1 MTTTPTRTVIRV
13 ADRHDIPA
21 LTATLVEAFVDTPDA
36 VWLIPDPGER
46 RRVYQRLC
54 PAILTH
60 AMTSGT
66 VYTSGDHAGA
76 AVWLPHTAAG
86 NPDPHHTA
94 LIDRIAGQH
103 APRFA
108 RLAAVLHHHTPHRPH
123 TYLAYLGVA
132 PDRQRHGLGTALLT
146 HRHAT
151 CDTAGTPVHL
161 VATTT
166 DARRL
171 YQQHGY
177 YDTTPTPVHLPD
189 GGPPLWPMWRQPHTR
204 SRGTAPGRGR
214 P

>member
-1 MTTTPTRTVIRV
+1 MTTTPTTTVVRV

-21 LTATLVEAFVDTPDA
+21 LTATLVEAFVGTPDA

-46 RRVYQRLC
+46 RRIYQQLC

-76 AVWLPHTAAG
+76 AVWLPHTTAHT
-86 NPDPHHTA
+86 PDPHHTA
-94 LIDRIAGQH
+94 LVTRAAGPHAGRFTRLAALLHDH
-103 APRFA
+103 APR
-108 RLAAVLHHHTPHRPH
+108 RPH

-132 PDRQRHGLGTALLT
+132 PTRQRRGVGTALLA
-146 HRHAT
+146 HRHAI

-171 YQQHGY
+171 YQRHGY
-177 YDTTPTPVHLPD
+177 YDTTPAPVHLPD
-189 GGPPLWPMWRQPHTR
+189 GGPPLWPMWRQPR
-204 SRGTAPGRGR
+204 PAGR
-214 P
+214 PAPTGTR